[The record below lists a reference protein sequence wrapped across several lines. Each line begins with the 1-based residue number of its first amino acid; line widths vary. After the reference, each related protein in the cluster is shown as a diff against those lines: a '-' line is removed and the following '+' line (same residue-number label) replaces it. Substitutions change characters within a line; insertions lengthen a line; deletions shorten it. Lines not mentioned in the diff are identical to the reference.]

1 MSFNNRKTT
10 IINKNNNRR
19 QHKDDYAKFE
29 RFAKV
34 HHLNTKILG
43 VKFLRIVNL
52 LMKFSSVAYF
62 NH

>member
-1 MSFNNRKTT
+1 M
-10 IINKNNNRR
+10 INKNNNRR

-29 RFAKV
+29 RFVKV

-43 VKFLRIVNL
+43 VKFLWLVNL
-52 LMKFSSVAYF
+52 LIKFSSVAYL